1 MKSSSIL
8 FSILFFLSVISGW
21 LLSKA
26 TLIGRT
32 GINLFYKEYQFLK
45 VWWQGALVVLVV
57 LLGLWMLHQLVR
69 SRFNRNRAILAHSLM
84 LFIYLVGLYFTYQ
97 DFRNDLSHRLLGE
110 RFHLG
115 AYLFWLGAIMIAIFY
130 LSKNNSYKPSPI
142 SRIDNKNDK
151 DPEYGNVHA

>member
-1 MKSSSIL
+1 MKRSSIL
-8 FSILFFLSVISGW
+8 FLILLCISVISGW

-26 TLIGRT
+26 SLIGRT

-57 LLGLWMLHQLVR
+57 FIGLWMLHQLAN

-84 LFIYLVGLYFTYQ
+84 LFIYLAGLYFTYQ
-97 DFRNDLSHRLLGE
+97 DFRTDLSHRLLGE

-115 AYLFWLGAIMIAIFY
+115 AYLFWLGDIMIAIFY
-130 LSKNNSYKPSPI
+130 LFKNNNLKPSPI
-142 SRIDNKNDK
+142 SRIDNKDDK
-151 DPEYGNVHA
+151 DAEYGNVHA

>member
-115 AYLFWLGAIMIAIFY
+115 AYLFWLGAILVAIFY
-130 LSKNNSYKPSPI
+130 LFKSNRFNPSILPGKE
-142 SRIDNKNDK
+142 NETE
-151 DPEYGNVHA
+151 PGTL

>member
-1 MKSSSIL
+1 MKRSSIL

-45 VWWQGALVVLVV
+45 VWWQGALLVLIV

-84 LFIYLVGLYFTYQ
+84 LFIYLVGLYFTYH
-97 DFRNDLSHRLLGE
+97 DFRTDLSHRLLGE

-115 AYLFWLGAIMIAIFY
+115 AYLFWLGAILVAIFY
-130 LSKNNSYKPSPI
+130 LFKSSSYNPSTI
-142 SRIDNKNDK
+142 SRKENKHDNDRGKL
-151 DPEYGNVHA
+151 

>member
-1 MKSSSIL
+1 MKRSSIL
-8 FSILFFLSVISGW
+8 FLILISISVISGW

-26 TLIGRT
+26 SLIGRT

-57 LLGLWMLHQLVR
+57 YIGLWLLHQLAN

-84 LFIYLVGLYFTYQ
+84 LFIYLAGLYFTYQ
-97 DFRNDLSHRLLGE
+97 DFRTDLSHRLLGE

-130 LSKNNSYKPSPI
+130 LFKNNNYKPSPI
-142 SRIDNKNDK
+142 SRIDK
-151 DPEYGNVHA
+151 DAEYGNVHA